1 MPTAPAAPGYN
12 VEGGTVFDNF
22 VGLYNR
28 GQLFFLFART
38 VVHEKPAEEPVTSR
52 ILSWCGNL
60 AFSDYTKN
68 NSSNY
73 IGYAGRCV
81 GMFLKGFTESLEAGA
96 QIPFDASKAEFSFTY
111 GISAVFVEQLNLF
124 EGTLNTNSDDVV
136 VRWWD
141 DGRKT
146 MPYVGWETADEGDKS
161 PNAATSAWSATGTF
175 TWMST
180 EEVSTLLN
188 MTIADMDFDKVYA
201 NAWIK
206 SHEEEAV
213 LSNPYP
219 DAELEIVA
227 QVKNDT
233 ETGAA
238 SDSNAAG
245 EGDAD
250 AAGATDSSTAAGATR
265 KLALATTRVVSA
277 ALRLFGV

>member
-1 MPTAPAAPGYN
+1 
-12 VEGGTVFDNF
+12 
-22 VGLYNR
+22 
-28 GQLFFLFART
+28 
-38 VVHEKPAEEPVTSR
+38 
-52 ILSWCGNL
+52 
-60 AFSDYTKN
+60 
-68 NSSNY
+68 
-73 IGYAGRCV
+73 
-81 GMFLKGFTESLEAGA
+81 MFLEELTELLEAGA
-96 QIPFDASKAEFSFTY
+96 QFSHEHGPSTFKEPFIATW

-124 EGTLNTNSDDVV
+124 LFEGTLNSNTDDVV
-136 VRWWD
+136 FRWWD

-146 MPYVGWETADEGDKS
+146 MPSVSWETTDEGDKN
-161 PNAATSAWSATGTF
+161 PNAATSAWSAIGTF

-188 MTIADMDFDKVYA
+188 KTKADMEFDKVYTK
-201 NAWIK
+201 AWIK
-206 SHEEEAV
+206 SHEEEAEV
-213 LSNPYP
+213 ANPYP
-219 DAELEIVA
+219 GEELEIVA